1 MSMALPLLIC
11 HPFLHLWHCLLSLT
25 APLWLPCNA
34 PCNPC
39 DLVQP
44 MLTSTCTQHYCRHL
58 IVLVIG
64 FRHST
69 QAPHFTVPFMP
80 HMTLLGFMCP
90 GLGKLIRS
98 QVLSHCTINKPHN
111 MLPLSHSP
119 SPDQLPLLCTPLVF
133 TTYHA
138 LYSTHT
144 TASTPT
150 IAFVLISPVHT
161 DKIGWTEYTPPYTS
175 HFSPL
180 PHAHSHFAPCSHFAS
195 QVLILAPHPPLLFY
209 LFTYL
214 ALLSGCIQLDSALFH
229 SFGPIIT
236 NTPIHLLLHYALLYT
251 CSCSHSHYASTL

>member
-1 MSMALPLLIC
+1 
-11 HPFLHLWHCLLSLT
+11 
-25 APLWLPCNA
+25 
-34 PCNPC
+34 
-39 DLVQP
+39 
-44 MLTSTCTQHYCRHL
+44 
-58 IVLVIG
+58 
-64 FRHST
+64 
-69 QAPHFTVPFMP
+69 MP

-98 QVLSHCTINKPHN
+98 QVLSHCTINKPHD

-161 DKIGWTEYTPPYTS
+161 DKKGWTEYTLHISLFT
-175 HFSPL
+175 
-180 PHAHSHFAPCSHFAS
+180 FAS
-195 QVLILAPHPPLLFY
+195 CSLTLCPMLTLCSTLILAPHPPLLFY

-214 ALLSGCIQLDSALFH
+214 ALLSGCIQLDSTLFH
-229 SFGPIIT
+229 SFSPIIT
-236 NTPIHLLLHYALLYT
+236 NTPIHLLLYYVLLYT